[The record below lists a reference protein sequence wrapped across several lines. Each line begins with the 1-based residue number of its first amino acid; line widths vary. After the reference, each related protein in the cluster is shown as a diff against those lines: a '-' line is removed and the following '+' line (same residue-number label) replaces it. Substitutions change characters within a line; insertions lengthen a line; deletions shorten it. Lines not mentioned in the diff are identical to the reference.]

1 MEVTTSLSFVG
12 PGLRLS
18 LEMLGPEYYMQIN
31 TLNPEL
37 NVFFSREV
45 KGKAGEDMV
54 EKQTSEQGL
63 MPVMADEASAYGYS
77 AEDRHVVESFLAGN
91 MPRETWEDGVFVG
104 ELVMANYMA
113 AEKGETLS
121 YPPPKGLEEFVP
133 KVARGTWNP

>member
-1 MEVTTSLSFVG
+1 MRELVRDPNVNAVWIYEPNFTRIPVMEAITFWSFVG

-18 LEMLGPEYYMQIN
+18 LEVLGPEYYLQIN

-63 MPVMADEASAYGYS
+63 M
-77 AEDRHVVESFLAGN
+77 R
-91 MPRETWEDGVFVG
+91 R
-104 ELVMANYMA
+104 
-113 AEKGETLS
+113 
-121 YPPPKGLEEFVP
+121 
-133 KVARGTWNP
+133 ARTE